1 MNGLWKDMETIKYK
15 ILLAEDDKLDQMAF
29 KRIVEEEKYSFDY
42 TIAGSVSEAIKALN
56 AEKFDVVLS
65 DYLLGDGTAIDILY
79 SIKKS
84 VPFII
89 ITGAG
94 DEETAVRA
102 MKAGAYDYLVKD
114 QARNYLKTVPITIEN
129 AINHKRMED
138 KLKLLSHAIMS
149 TDDSIYITDMKDN
162 IIFVNRAFCETYGY
176 SEEEIIGKNGNIL
189 WEKNP
194 SATDTKKVYQAVTGW
209 EVGFYHIRKNGSEF
223 PVSLTR
229 SVIKDEEGNE
239 VAIVSVARDISER
252 IRVEDQ
258 LRTENMKLK
267 KMLKAKES
275 MVSPNM

>member
-1 MNGLWKDMETIKYK
+1 MKTTKYK
-15 ILLAEDDKLDQMAF
+15 ILLVEDDKLDQMAF
-29 KRIVEEEKYSFDY
+29 KRMTEEGKLSCDY
-42 TIAGSVSEAIKALN
+42 TIAASVSEAVKALST
-56 AEKFDVVLS
+56 ESFDIVLA
-65 DYLLGDGTAIDILY
+65 DYLLGDGTAVDILY
-79 SIKKS
+79 STKKS
-84 VPFII
+84 IPFIF

-114 QARNYLKTVPITIEN
+114 PTRNYLKTVPITIEN
-129 AINHKRMED
+129 AINHKRMEE

-176 SEEEIIGKNGNIL
+176 SEDEIIGKNSNIL
-189 WEKNP
+189 WEK
-194 SATDTKKVYQAVTGW
+194 SSSKADTKKVYQAVTGW
-209 EVGFYHIRKNGSEF
+209 EVGFYHIRKDGSEF

-239 VAIVSVARDISER
+239 IAIVSVARDISER

-267 KMLKAKES
+267 KLLRAKEN
-275 MVSPNM
+275 VGSPNM

>member
-1 MNGLWKDMETIKYK
+1 
-15 ILLAEDDKLDQMAF
+15 
-29 KRIVEEEKYSFDY
+29 
-42 TIAGSVSEAIKALN
+42 
-56 AEKFDVVLS
+56 
-65 DYLLGDGTAIDILY
+65 
-79 SIKKS
+79 
-84 VPFII
+84 
-89 ITGAG
+89 
-94 DEETAVRA
+94 
-102 MKAGAYDYLVKD
+102 
-114 QARNYLKTVPITIEN
+114 
-129 AINHKRMED
+129 
-138 KLKLLSHAIMS
+138 
-149 TDDSIYITDMKDN
+149 MKDN